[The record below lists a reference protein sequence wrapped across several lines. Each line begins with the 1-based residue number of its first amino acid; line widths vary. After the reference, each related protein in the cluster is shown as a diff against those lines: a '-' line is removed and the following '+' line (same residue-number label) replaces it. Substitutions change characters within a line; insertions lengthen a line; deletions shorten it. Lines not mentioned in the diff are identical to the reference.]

1 MTRKR
6 WKIIAVN
13 KIFVIFAHVG
23 HWLKAIAVNVRG
35 RQTVHGIPGLTGFD
49 SGQKWYVSTRSLVC
63 RLHNISS
70 RKFIWRKQLRS
81 RCLIE
86 VQ

>member
-6 WKIIAVN
+6 RKIIAVN

-35 RQTVHGIPGLTGFD
+35 RQDRAWHAGADRI
-49 SGQKWYVSTRSLVC
+49 
-63 RLHNISS
+63 
-70 RKFIWRKQLRS
+70 
-81 RCLIE
+81 
-86 VQ
+86 

>member
-6 WKIIAVN
+6 RKIIAVN

-35 RQTVHGIPGLTGFD
+35 SARPCMA
-49 SGQKWYVSTRSLVC
+49 C
-63 RLHNISS
+63 RG
-70 RKFIWRKQLRS
+70 
-81 RCLIE
+81 
-86 VQ
+86 